1 MFMYQRPTTAKK
13 LYFDVI
19 PKNTDEYL
27 AHLNKW
33 QDEEMPDNPTWH
45 IHKNNNPGYYSKINY
60 SLILNLISVC
70 KSNDPNVI
78 LGLIK
83 NYQTSFSTIE
93 LDYINRMIS
102 CGINFFTDFIQPKLK
117 FKIPNSEE
125 LSILKNVVLE
135 INKIDE
141 SAEADDFQSVIFS
154 VGKNSQFK
162 DDIKS
167 FFKLIYEV
175 VFGQE
180 NGPRLGS
187 FIKIYTKEKSV
198 ELFKSKL
205 NV

>member
-1 MFMYQRPTTAKK
+1 
-13 LYFDVI
+13 
-19 PKNTDEYL
+19 
-27 AHLNKW
+27 
-33 QDEEMPDNPTWH
+33 MPDNPTWH
-45 IHKNNNPGYYSKINY
+45 IHKNNNPGYQSKINY

-78 LGLIK
+78 IGLIK
-83 NYQTSFSTIE
+83 NYQTTFSSIE

-102 CGINFFTDFIQPKLK
+102 CGINYFNDFIQPKLK
-117 FKIPNSEE
+117 FKIPNSKE
-125 LSILKNVVLE
+125 LSILQNVVSE
-135 INKIDE
+135 INKIDD
-141 SAEADDFQSVIFS
+141 SAEADVYQSAIFS
-154 VGKNSQFK
+154 VGKNSEYK

-187 FIKIYTKEKSV
+187 FIKIYTKDKTV
-198 ELFKSKL
+198 ELFNSKL

>member
-1 MFMYQRPTTAKK
+1 MKK
-13 LYFDVI
+13 CQIIRLGIFI
-19 PKNTDEYL
+19 
-27 AHLNKW
+27 
-33 QDEEMPDNPTWH
+33 
-45 IHKNNNPGYYSKINY
+45 KI
-60 SLILNLISVC
+60 IIRDTIQKLISVC